1 MAINDYNGKSNDFDV
16 DRYKYLVNVFINGTQ
31 LCCVAVDKKAKG
43 SKQQKL
49 FAKLIKKMDQLEEG
63 EMNNLS
69 FKKGVE
75 ITLKAFKKPD
85 VVEDDDEEDDLFD

>member
-16 DRYKYLVNVFINGTQ
+16 DKYKYLVNVFINGTQ

-43 SKQQKL
+43 NKQQKL
-49 FAKLIKKMDQLEEG
+49 FNKLIRKMDQLEEG
-63 EMNNLS
+63 EMNDLT

-75 ITLKAFKKPD
+75 ITLKAYKKPD
-85 VVEDDDEEDDLFD
+85 IVEDDDEEDDLFD